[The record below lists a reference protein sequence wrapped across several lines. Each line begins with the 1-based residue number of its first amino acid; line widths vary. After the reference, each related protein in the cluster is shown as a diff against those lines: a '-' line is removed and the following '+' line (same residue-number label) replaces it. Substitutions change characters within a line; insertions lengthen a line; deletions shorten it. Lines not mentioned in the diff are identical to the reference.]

1 MTGYDQAPQI
11 YSIFAA
17 KFNHLR
23 GKKTNIILEN
33 VAVTDLAAEGKAIA
47 RIENQVVF
55 ITGAIPGDI
64 VNVRVHR
71 KKKNYME
78 GTIEQLVQ
86 PSADRVTPVCEHFGI
101 CGGCTWQQLPYEKQL
116 MYKEK
121 QVRDQLER
129 IGRIDG
135 SLVRPILGCSQPYHY
150 RNKLE
155 YTFSSKRWFT
165 KEEIGSGET
174 ITDLQGLGF
183 HIPGKFDKVLD
194 IKTCHLQPEPSN
206 SIRLAIREYCMEHQL
221 PFFDILNQTGFL
233 RNVIIRN
240 NLQGEFMVI
249 VSFFHDDPPV
259 RDGLL
264 FNLASRFPEITSLLF
279 VINPKGN
286 DTIHDREVQVFKGN
300 DHLLERM
307 EDLTFR
313 ISPKSFFQTNTEQAG
328 ALYDITRRM
337 ANLQGKEIVYD
348 LYTGTGT
355 IALFMARHCSRV
367 VAVEYVQEAIED
379 AKINADLNEIENA
392 HFFAGDMKD
401 ILTPEFIAREG
412 SPEVVILDPPRA
424 GVHPDVLARILEAS
438 PERIVY
444 VSCNPGT
451 QARDL
456 AILSSGYHV
465 TEVQPVDMFPH
476 TMHVE
481 NVALLLRN

>member
-1 MTGYDQAPQI
+1 M
-11 YSIFAA
+11 
-17 KFNHLR
+17 R

-33 VAVTDLAAEGKAIA
+33 IAVTDLAAEGKAIA
-47 RIENQVVF
+47 RVENQVVF

-64 VNVRVHR
+64 VNVRVLR
-71 KKKNYME
+71 KKKNFME
-78 GTIEQLVQ
+78 GTIEKLVK
-86 PSADRVTPVCEHFGI
+86 PSSDRVIPVCEHFGI

-116 MYKEK
+116 LYKEK

-129 IGRIDG
+129 IGKIDG
-135 SLVRPILGCSQPYHY
+135 SLVKPILGSKRPYNY

-165 KEEIGSGET
+165 KEEIGSGEA
-174 ITDLQGLGF
+174 ISDVQGLGF

-206 SIRLAIREYCMEHQL
+206 AIRLAVRSYCLEHQL
-221 PFFDILNQTGFL
+221 PFFDIVNQTGFL
-233 RNVIIRN
+233 RNLIIRN

-249 VSFFHDDPPV
+249 ISFFYDDPPL

-264 FNLASRFPEITSLLF
+264 LSLANQFPEITSLLF

-286 DTIHDREVQVFKGN
+286 DTIHDRDVQVFKGN
-300 DHLLERM
+300 DYLPEGM

-337 ANLQGKEIVYD
+337 ANLGGNETVYD

-355 IALFMARHCSRV
+355 IALFMARHCRKV
-367 VAVEYVQEAIED
+367 VAVEYVPEAIAD
-379 AKINADLNEIENA
+379 ARINAGLNAIENA
-392 HFFAGDMKD
+392 RFFAGDMKEV
-401 ILTPEFIAREG
+401 LTPEFIAREG
-412 SPEVVILDPPRA
+412 RPDVVILDPPRA

-438 PERIVY
+438 PQRIVY

-456 AILSSGYHV
+456 GILAAGYHV
-465 TEVQPVDMFPH
+465 AEVQPVDMFPH

-481 NVALLLRN
+481 NVALLLRNQFSSNI

>member
-1 MTGYDQAPQI
+1 
-11 YSIFAA
+11 
-17 KFNHLR
+17 LR

-64 VNVRVHR
+64 VNVRVLR
-71 KKKNYME
+71 KKKNFLE
-78 GTIEQLVQ
+78 GTIEQMVK
-86 PSADRVTPVCEHFGI
+86 PSDDRVVPVCEHFGI

-116 MYKEK
+116 LYKEK

-129 IGRIDG
+129 IGKIDG
-135 SLVRPILGCSQPYHY
+135 SLVKPILGCSQPYHY

-165 KEEIGSGET
+165 KEEIGNNQPINE
-174 ITDLQGLGF
+174 LQGLGF

-194 IKTCHLQPEPSN
+194 ITTCHLQPEPSN
-206 SIRLAIREYCMEHQL
+206 SIRLAIRKYCMENQL
-221 PFFDILNQTGFL
+221 PFFDIVNKSGFL

-240 NLQGEFMVI
+240 NKLGEFMVI
-249 VSFFHDDPPV
+249 ISFFYDDPPV
-259 RDGLL
+259 RDRLL
-264 FNLASRFPEITSLLF
+264 FNLASQFPEITSLLF

-286 DTIHDREVQVFKGN
+286 DTIHDRDVQVFRGN
-300 DHLLERM
+300 DHLLEYM

-313 ISPKSFFQTNTEQAG
+313 ISPKSFFQTNTDQAC

-337 ANLQGKEIVYD
+337 ANLKGNEIVYD

-355 IALFMARHCSRV
+355 IALFMARHCKKV
-367 VAVEYVQEAIED
+367 VAVEYVPEAIED
-379 AKINADLNEIENA
+379 AKVNAKLNEIENA

-412 SPEVVILDPPRA
+412 KPEVVILDPPRA
-424 GVHPDVLARILEAS
+424 GVNQDVLTRILEAG

-456 AILSSGYHV
+456 AILAAGYHV